1 MLPLQIALW
10 IFCGVTRS
18 GDHASLAR
26 ILSCTF
32 MALVSL
38 IAAAGFLVYGGRLFL
53 MLRRSATIQLLIFYI
68 HLDSDWFLSQAL
80 WSSAVLSQSSQMHV
94 KLLVDCIL
102 SRYWS
107 STAIWQMAGLF
118 QNHFFADWSQSRVR
132 RCTKVVPKK
141 DTGCCL
147 KQRSIWKRLAV

>member
-53 MLRRSATIQLLIFYI
+53 MLRRSATVQL
-68 HLDSDWFLSQAL
+68 FLSYTDLEFNWCSRKHCHLPPSWCTLISRHSQL
-80 WSSAVLSQSSQMHV
+80 VLIAFYSDV
-94 KLLVDCIL
+94 KLWISTTSDGWPLKSIL
-102 SRYWS
+102 CWQTCLQRDLYQGVWEPSVVTLPIFRS
-107 STAIWQMAGLF
+107 SSLY
-118 QNHFFADWSQSRVR
+118 
-132 RCTKVVPKK
+132 
-141 DTGCCL
+141 
-147 KQRSIWKRLAV
+147 